1 MHHHAVQVILVVLGL
16 ASACAI
22 EALNSIILLSV
33 KGTIR
38 PGCCNQ
44 RRRRKTATE
53 GEGAAHAVRV

>member
-44 RRRRKTATE
+44 RRRRKRRRQQKAKAQRTQ
-53 GEGAAHAVRV
+53 